1 MDYLAKAIVDLVE
14 LFKQLFLVWAN
25 GGGNMPAEEQ
35 GVVGNSIASIFAN
48 GVNFFAELTAEITKQ
63 MANIAQ

>member
-1 MDYLAKAIVDLVE
+1 MDYLAKAIVDLVV
-14 LFKQLFLVWAN
+14 LLQQLFMAWMN
-25 GGGNMPAEEQ
+25 GGGNMSAEEE

-48 GVNFFAELTAEITKQ
+48 GVNFFAELSVEITKQ